1 MKRFGLS
8 KNERIKKKN
17 EISRV
22 FNAGKRIYT
31 NSRKLKAIFC
41 FGEDDS
47 GTDVS
52 GTIKIVPVVHKKA
65 GNAVWRN
72 KIKRLLRESYR
83 LNKKILADIIEEK
96 TLLLMISPN
105 SINKRKHPHIV
116 LSDVQDEV
124 IEILNK
130 IKNQILTER
139 DKTGN

>member
-1 MKRFGLS
+1 MKRFGFS

-17 EISRV
+17 EISQV

-47 GTDVS
+47 GT
-52 GTIKIVPVVHKKA
+52 IKIVPAVHKKA

-72 KIKRLLRESYR
+72 RVKRLLRESYR
-83 LNKKILADIIEEK
+83 LNKNILTDIIEEK

-124 IEILNK
+124 IEILKK

>member
-8 KNERIKKKN
+8 KNERIKKKK

-22 FNAGKRIYT
+22 FNTGKRIYT

-47 GTDVS
+47 GI
-52 GTIKIVPVVHKKA
+52 IKIVPAVHKKA

-72 KIKRLLRESYR
+72 RMKRLLRESYR
-83 LNKKILADIIEEK
+83 LNKEILIDVIEEK

-105 SINKRKHPHIV
+105 SINKKKQPKLL

-124 IEILNK
+124 IELLNK

-139 DKTGN
+139 DKTGS

>member
-17 EISRV
+17 EISRLI
-22 FNAGKRIYT
+22 NSGKRIYT

-47 GTDVS
+47 GT
-52 GTIKIVPVVHKKA
+52 IKIVPAVHKKA

-72 KIKRLLRESYR
+72 RVKRLLRESYR
-83 LNKKILADIIEEK
+83 LNKKILTDIIEEK

-116 LSDVQDEV
+116 LSDVQDEI

-130 IKNQILTER
+130 IKNQILKEK

>member
-22 FNAGKRIYT
+22 FNSGKRIYT
-31 NSRKLKAIFC
+31 NSRNLKAIFC

-47 GTDVS
+47 GT
-52 GTIKIVPVVHKKA
+52 IKIVPAVHKKA

-72 KIKRLLRESYR
+72 RVKRLPRESYR
-83 LNKKILADIIEEK
+83 LNKKILSDIIEER

-105 SINKRKHPHIV
+105 SINKRKLPHIV
-116 LSDVQDEV
+116 LSDVQDDV
-124 IEILNK
+124 IELLNK
-130 IKNQILTER
+130 IKNQILKEK

>member
-8 KNERIKKKN
+8 KNERIKKKI

-22 FNAGKRIYT
+22 FDSGKRIYS

-41 FGEDDS
+41 FGEDNYR
-47 GTDVS
+47 
-52 GTIKIVPVVHKKA
+52 TIKLLTAVHKKA

-72 KIKRLLRESYR
+72 RMKRLLRAGYR
-83 LNKKILADIIEEK
+83 LNKEILTEIIDEK

-105 SINKRKHPHIV
+105 S
-116 LSDVQDEV
+116 
-124 IEILNK
+124 LNK
-130 IKNQILTER
+130 KKYPKIFLKDIEDDVIDLLKKIRSQILTNR

>member
-17 EISRV
+17 EISRL
-22 FNAGKRIYT
+22 FNSGKRIYT
-31 NSRKLKAIFC
+31 NSRNLKAIFC

-47 GTDVS
+47 A
-52 GTIKIVPVVHKKA
+52 TIKIVPAVHKKA

-72 KIKRLLRESYR
+72 RVKRLLRESYR

-105 SINKRKHPHIV
+105 SFNNRKHPHIV

-124 IEILNK
+124 IEILYK
-130 IKNQILTER
+130 IKNQILIER
-139 DKTGN
+139 DKTGK

>member
-22 FNAGKRIYT
+22 FDSGKRIYS

-41 FGEDDS
+41 FGEVD
-47 GTDVS
+47 S
-52 GTIKIVPVVHKKA
+52 GTIKLLTAVHKKT

-72 KIKRLLRESYR
+72 RMKRLLRAAYR
-83 LNKKILADIIEEK
+83 LNKEILTNVIEEK

-105 SINKRKHPHIV
+105 SINKKKHPKIF
-116 LSDVQDEV
+116 LKDINNDVIDLLE
-124 IEILNK
+124 K
-130 IKNQILTER
+130 IKSQILIKK
-139 DKTGN
+139 DKTGNK

>member
-17 EISRV
+17 EISRL
-22 FNAGKRIYT
+22 FNSGKRIYT
-31 NSRKLKAIFC
+31 NSRNLKAIFC

-47 GTDVS
+47 GT
-52 GTIKIVPVVHKKA
+52 IKIVPAVHKKA

-72 KIKRLLRESYR
+72 RVKRLLRESYR
-83 LNKKILADIIEEK
+83 LNKKILTDIIEDK

-105 SINKRKHPHIV
+105 SINKRKHFHIV

-124 IEILNK
+124 IEILKK
-130 IKNQILTER
+130 IKKQILTER

>member
-1 MKRFGLS
+1 LTSLKRFGLS

-22 FNAGKRIYT
+22 FNSGKRIYT

-47 GTDVS
+47 GT
-52 GTIKIVPVVHKKA
+52 IKIVPAVHKKA

-72 KIKRLLRESYR
+72 RVKRLLRESYR
-83 LNKKILADIIEEK
+83 LNKKILTDIVEER

-105 SINKRKHPHIV
+105 SINKRKYPHLV
-116 LSDVQDEV
+116 LSDVQDDV
-124 IEILNK
+124 IELLNK
-130 IKNQILTER
+130 IKNQILTDS